1 MIERYRLKEMSQIW
15 TLENRFSKM
24 LEVEKAVAQIQG
36 EMGLIPKKSA
46 KTIVQ
51 KSRFTLKGVQK
62 EELKTKHDVTA
73 FVNEVARHLGS
84 DGGYVHYGLTSSDV
98 LDTAFSLQLKDSHKA
113 LQNSFK
119 EVTKQF
125 RKLITVHK
133 GTLCSGRTH
142 GMHAEPTTFGFKLLN
157 HLMMLKRAEDTFN
170 QFLKEALVGKLSGA
184 VGVYSALPP
193 ELENKVC
200 KKLGLKPEKAAT
212 QVIPRD
218 RHARILFSLSLMG
231 AFIERFALE
240 IRHLQRTEVGE
251 VSEGFAPG
259 QTGSSAMPHKK
270 NPISSENLTGLA
282 RLLRS
287 YIAPAMENIS
297 LWHER
302 DISHSSVERVIFPDA
317 FILTHFALN
326 RLAEVLKNLK
336 VNKEQMNRN
345 LKLSQDQ
352 VFSSKVLNALV
363 SKGVPRKEAYKKV
376 QNLSLNLKEGESF
389 FSQVKKHFKEIFTKE
404 ELANIF
410 SHKHLKSI
418 ERQIESI
425 LNKLA

>member
-1 MIERYRLKEMSQIW
+1 MIERYSLKEMSQIW
-15 TLENRFSKM
+15 TLENRFLKM
-24 LEVEKAVAQIQG
+24 LEVEKALAQIQG
-36 EMGLIPKKSA
+36 EMGLIPKKAA
-46 KTIVQ
+46 KAIMQ
-51 KSRFTLKGVQK
+51 KGRFTLKGIQK

-73 FVNEVARHLGS
+73 FVNEMACHLGP

-98 LDTAFSLQLKDSHKA
+98 LDTALSLQLKDSGKA
-113 LQNSFK
+113 LQSKLK
-119 EVTKQF
+119 EVKKQF

-133 GTLCSGRTH
+133 GTLCCGRTH
-142 GMHAEPTTFGFKLLN
+142 GMHAEPTTFGFKLLS

-170 QFLKEALVGKLSGA
+170 QFLKEALVGKFSGA
-184 VGVYSALPP
+184 VGTYSALTP
-193 ELENKVC
+193 ELESKVC

-218 RHARILFSLSLMG
+218 RQARILFSLSLIG
-231 AFIERFALE
+231 AFIERFAVE
-240 IRHLQRTEVGE
+240 IRHLQRTEVAE
-251 VSEGFAPG
+251 VSEGFVPG

-287 YIAPAMENIS
+287 YVTPALENIS

-336 VNKEQMNRN
+336 VNKNQMNRN
-345 LKLSQDQ
+345 LQLSQDRM
-352 VFSSKVLNALV
+352 FSSRVLNALV
-363 SKGVPRKEAYKKV
+363 AKGIPRKEAYRQV

-389 FSQVKKHFKEIFTKE
+389 SEKAKKHLGQIFTSR
-404 ELANIF
+404 ELRDIF
-410 SHKHLKSI
+410 SHKHLLSLEK
-418 ERQIESI
+418 QIES
-425 LNKLA
+425 LLSRLS